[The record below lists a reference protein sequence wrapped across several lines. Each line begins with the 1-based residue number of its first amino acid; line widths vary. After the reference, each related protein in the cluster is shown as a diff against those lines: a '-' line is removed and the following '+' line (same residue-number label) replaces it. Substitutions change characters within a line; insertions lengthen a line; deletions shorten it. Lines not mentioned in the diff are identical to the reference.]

1 MASIEARG
9 VGEVAIQAKV
19 LADMLSIE
27 PQDRERA
34 LAVAIAKRLEE
45 LAARPAGSA

>member
-9 VGEVAIQAKV
+9 VGEVAVQAKV
-19 LADMLSIE
+19 LSIE